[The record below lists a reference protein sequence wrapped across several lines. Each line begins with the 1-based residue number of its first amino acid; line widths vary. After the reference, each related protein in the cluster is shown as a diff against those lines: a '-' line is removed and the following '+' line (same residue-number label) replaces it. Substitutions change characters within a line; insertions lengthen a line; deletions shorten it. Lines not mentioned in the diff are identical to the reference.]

1 MRAVYQHKVWRI
13 LQIAVLVTCSVLVT
27 VWGCLMLT
35 EQYFFDTLYYEKSVE
50 FGYTPY
56 EQNPLAA
63 SELHPVVEKRLT
75 DLRTVFSN
83 STDDRVLGQQTD
95 QEKYQVLV
103 IGDSYVYG
111 NGVRNGQRFTDY
123 LEERLN
129 QVRPTEVVVLAQPGD
144 SLMDNYYKYLRALPT
159 FDPDVIIFGM
169 VENDLLL
176 GNERKYPGEETLF
189 SDLHRLCQQPVYQDR
204 PRSTPYETYQQILDV
219 MFVPTFDPQTA
230 NYCYLRQIASWLAKD
245 DRVFF
250 YSFQPLTAE
259 YEPAHGTAEHTAWE
273 IMHTYANEVE
283 AQGIP
288 VLSSGNLADFTF
300 RVVSSREVHPSA
312 ETHQL
317 YAASIEKELTTNPQW
332 NFVQ

>member
-1 MRAVYQHKVWRI
+1 M
-13 LQIAVLVTCSVLVT
+13 LQIAGLVTCSVLAT
-27 VWGCLMLT
+27 VWGCLILT

-63 SELHPVVEKRLT
+63 SEVHPVVEKRLS

-83 STDDRVLGQQTD
+83 STDARVLGQQTD

-111 NGVRNGQRFTDY
+111 NGVRNGQRLTDV
-123 LEERLN
+123 LTERLN
-129 QVRPTEVVVLAQPGD
+129 LLRPTEVVVLAQPGD
-144 SLMDNYYKYLRALPT
+144 SLMDNYYKYLRALQT

-176 GNERKYPGEETLF
+176 GDDGKYHGEEQLF
-189 SDLHRLCQQPVYQDR
+189 AELRSVCPQAEYRDL
-204 PRSTPYETYQQILDV
+204 PRTTPYENYQQILDV
-219 MFVPTFDPQTA
+219 MFVPTFHPQTA

-259 YEPAHGTAEHTAWE
+259 YEPAPGSAEHTAWE

-300 RVVSSREVHPSA
+300 RVVSGREVHPDA
-312 ETHQL
+312 KTHQQ
-317 YAASIEKELTTNPQW
+317 YAASIEKELTTNPRW